1 VEEVAD
7 TGRLQDTVPG
17 NPMDHRAVE
26 DGWGTGQWMVG
37 PRIEAVERRR
47 SSVDHV
53 RTSVDTHREMLE
65 CSSLWFDLIEV
76 SASVKLT
83 FVY

>member
-1 VEEVAD
+1 MEEVAD

-26 DGWGTGQWMVG
+26 DGWGTGLW
-37 PRIEAVERRR
+37 IEAVERRR

-65 CSSLWFDLIEV
+65 CSSLWFDLTEV